1 MGGVPALTSADVV
14 RVLESF
20 GFQRIRQ
27 RGSHLRLRHPDNRV
41 VTVPIHAGQ
50 TLGRGIRAKILRGA
64 ELTRQEF
71 LNPSEIDCPCNLYY
85 EKV

>member
-1 MGGVPALTSADVV
+1 MGRAPALSSADVI
-14 RVLESF
+14 RVLERL

-27 RGSHLRLRHPDNRV
+27 RGSHLRLRHLDNRV

-50 TLGRGIRAKILRGA
+50 TLGRGILGKILRDA

-71 LNPSEIDCPCNLYY
+71 LNALRE
-85 EKV
+85 